1 MVDGPSGRPLGRD
14 QWISGYT
21 QAYAEGPC
29 VHGAEP
35 AHPTRPRGEAA
46 RSEPQR
52 VPRATDRARGWRRDW
67 TGPRSARAQSA
78 GGCRSPGQAE
88 PASRRLRCHRG
99 HQEDAGHAL
108 RQLVLDASVL
118 GRWIFQPNDAVA
130 GALRVEFEAGE
141 LTIAVPALVFLELL
155 NVAGRQLRWA
165 VDELTELA
173 DRIQKSGFDVLEP
186 DLALVATWVARG
198 LTAYDAS
205 YVALAEQLDMPLAT
219 GDRLILELAPRLAV
233 PPERA

>member
-1 MVDGPSGRPLGRD
+1 M
-14 QWISGYT
+14 
-21 QAYAEGPC
+21 
-29 VHGAEP
+29 
-35 AHPTRPRGEAA
+35 
-46 RSEPQR
+46 
-52 VPRATDRARGWRRDW
+52 
-67 TGPRSARAQSA
+67 
-78 GGCRSPGQAE
+78 
-88 PASRRLRCHRG
+88 
-99 HQEDAGHAL
+99 

-130 GALRVEFEAGE
+130 GALRAEFEAGE
-141 LTIAVPALVFLELL
+141 LSIAVPALVFLEFL

-205 YVALAEQLDMPLAT
+205 YVALAEQLDTPLAT
-219 GDRLILELAPRLAV
+219 GDRLILELAPRLTV
-233 PPERA
+233 RPEHA

>member
-1 MVDGPSGRPLGRD
+1 
-14 QWISGYT
+14 
-21 QAYAEGPC
+21 
-29 VHGAEP
+29 
-35 AHPTRPRGEAA
+35 
-46 RSEPQR
+46 
-52 VPRATDRARGWRRDW
+52 
-67 TGPRSARAQSA
+67 
-78 GGCRSPGQAE
+78 
-88 PASRRLRCHRG
+88 
-99 HQEDAGHAL
+99 L

-173 DRIQKSGFDVLEP
+173 DRLQKSGFDVLEP
-186 DLALVATWVARG
+186 DLARVATWVARG

-205 YVALAEQLDMPLAT
+205 YVALAEQLNLSLAT
-219 GDRLILELAPRLAV
+219 GDRLILELAPGLAL
-233 PPERA
+233 PPERTQ

>member
-1 MVDGPSGRPLGRD
+1 M
-14 QWISGYT
+14 
-21 QAYAEGPC
+21 
-29 VHGAEP
+29 
-35 AHPTRPRGEAA
+35 
-46 RSEPQR
+46 
-52 VPRATDRARGWRRDW
+52 
-67 TGPRSARAQSA
+67 
-78 GGCRSPGQAE
+78 
-88 PASRRLRCHRG
+88 
-99 HQEDAGHAL
+99 

-130 GALRVEFEAGE
+130 GALRAEFEAGE
-141 LTIAVPALVFLELL
+141 LSIAVPALVFLEFL

-219 GDRLILELAPRLAV
+219 ETV
-233 PPERA
+233 